1 MSAVN
6 EELSALFEDMA
17 QLLEQKGDLIF
28 KIRAYRRAAEIIA
41 DFPHPLDALTQ
52 QGQDLTKVAGIGKAI
67 SGKIREYIT
76 TGQVA
81 TYERLKAEFPGHE
94 GVPSGHIIDC
104 TNYFKSIGLIPS
116 RSKDTLE
123 DDAVPNKGG
132 QAN

>member
-17 QLLEQKGDLIF
+17 QLLERKGDLIF
-28 KIRAYRRAAEIIA
+28 KIRAYQRAAEIISS
-41 DFPHPLDALTQ
+41 FPQPLDALTQ

-67 SGKIREYIT
+67 SGKIYEYIT

-81 TYERLKAEFPGHE
+81 AYERLKAEFPGHE
-94 GVPSGHIIDC
+94 GVPTGGIIDC
-104 TNYFKSIGLIPS
+104 TNYFKSKGLIPS

-132 QAN
+132 QAH

>member
-41 DFPHPLDALTQ
+41 DFPHPLDAPAQ

-94 GVPSGHIIDC
+94 GVPSGFIIDC
-104 TNYFKSIGLIPS
+104 TNYHNARDAKLSLLAI
-116 RSKDTLE
+116 KAE
-123 DDAVPNKGG
+123 DDAGPLKGG
-132 QAN
+132 QAH